1 MPYLYIIMSL
11 ITDFNNIFDRLYH
24 VQTTGEDLKTVGLKI
39 IYDNN
44 INGTV
49 KEDIIHRLLL
59 VYPKDAYLHYI
70 VGCIYKDVNRYR
82 ALVWFRKCYELEP
95 MLTENLIDMLKIYFD
110 TDCFEVID
118 QINKELKNYLYEVPD
133 FRFKLLVSAVEAK
146 KRNFEKSIEIVE
158 GLLSNPNLPN
168 ELRFLCLS
176 NVGVT
181 SNDVGNSKQAVKY
194 LTEAIAL
201 NKKHN
206 ISAGIERKNA
216 YDNLFITHDYMYYE
230 HKDLEKLYR
239 SFDEAVGNHKIFTH
253 TKNMTGRLRIGY
265 VSGDFNYHVVSNFI
279 SPILFHHSLDFD
291 IHCFTI
297 TTLCDKTYA
306 ANMPRVKFHD
316 ITGMS
321 DADSAR
327 LIHSI
332 GIDILIDLSG
342 HSARN
347 ALEVFALNPAPVQ
360 MTYLGFP
367 NTTGM
372 SAIKYRITD
381 AIADHKDTTQYYSEE
396 FYRLPKCFLLYHQI
410 YDNAVVIPRKTPTD
424 CIVVAS
430 LNKETKNTA
439 ATLET
444 WRKMLAACPRI
455 KLMMLLKTNTPS
467 RRKFYFDKLDTTS
480 DRIIFVPFL
489 ATEGEYLQL
498 YSKIDVM
505 LDPFPYSGT
514 TTSCK
519 CMDKS
524 IPIVTK
530 YHKDYHSHNVTASL
544 LINSGFPELVA
555 YSDDEYVNIVK
566 RLSENPAKID
576 EYKTTIQQGFKQL
589 MNPGLF
595 MKSYEDMLRN
605 VYDRGTYGP

>member
-1 MPYLYIIMSL
+1 
-11 ITDFNNIFDRLYH
+11 
-24 VQTTGEDLKTVGLKI
+24 
-39 IYDNN
+39 
-44 INGTV
+44 
-49 KEDIIHRLLL
+49 
-59 VYPKDAYLHYI
+59 
-70 VGCIYKDVNRYR
+70 
-82 ALVWFRKCYELEP
+82 
-95 MLTENLIDMLKIYFD
+95 
-110 TDCFEVID
+110 
-118 QINKELKNYLYEVPD
+118 
-133 FRFKLLVSAVEAK
+133 
-146 KRNFEKSIEIVE
+146 
-158 GLLSNPNLPN
+158 
-168 ELRFLCLS
+168 
-176 NVGVT
+176 
-181 SNDVGNSKQAVKY
+181 
-194 LTEAIAL
+194 
-201 NKKHN
+201 
-206 ISAGIERKNA
+206 
-216 YDNLFITHDYMYYE
+216 
-230 HKDLEKLYR
+230 
-239 SFDEAVGNHKIFTH
+239 
-253 TKNMTGRLRIGY
+253 
-265 VSGDFNYHVVSNFI
+265 
-279 SPILFHHSLDFD
+279 
-291 IHCFTI
+291 
-297 TTLCDKTYA
+297 
-306 ANMPRVKFHD
+306 
-316 ITGMS
+316 
-321 DADSAR
+321 
-327 LIHSI
+327 
-332 GIDILIDLSG
+332 
-342 HSARN
+342 
-347 ALEVFALNPAPVQ
+347 
-360 MTYLGFP
+360 
-367 NTTGM
+367 M

-410 YDNAVVIPRKTPTD
+410 YDNAVVVPRKTPTD

-444 WRKMLAACPRI
+444 WRKMLADCPRI
-455 KLMMLLKTNTPS
+455 KLMMLLKTNTPT

-519 CMDKS
+519 CLDKS

-555 YSDDEYVNIVK
+555 YSDDEYVKIVK

>member
-1 MPYLYIIMSL
+1 MSSSV
-11 ITDFNNIFDRLYH
+11 TDFNNIFDRLYH
-24 VQTTGEDLKTVGLKI
+24 LQTTGEDLKTVGLQI
-39 IYDNN
+39 IFDPY
-44 INGTV
+44 INRLI
-49 KEDIIHRLLL
+49 KEDVIHKL
-59 VYPKDAYLHYI
+59 VLIYPKDAYIHYI
-70 VGCIYKDVNRYR
+70 VGCIYKEYNRFK
-82 ALVWFRKCYELEP
+82 ALAWFRKCYELNP
-95 MLTENLIDMLKIYFD
+95 MLTENLLDMLKIYFD
-110 TDCFEVID
+110 TDCFDVIK
-118 QINKELKNYLYEVPD
+118 QINDELKNYLYDVPD
-133 FRFKLLVSAVEAK
+133 VRFKLLVSAVEAK
-146 KRNFEKSIEIVE
+146 NRNFEKSIEIVE
-158 GLLSNPNLPN
+158 QLLQMPDLPN
-168 ELRFLCLS
+168 EIRFLCLS

-181 SNDVGNSKQAVKY
+181 SNDVGNSNNAVKY

-201 NKKHN
+201 NKKCKIN
-206 ISAGIERKNA
+206 TGVERKNA

-230 HKDLEKLYR
+230 HKALEKLYR
-239 SFDEAVGNHKIFTH
+239 SFDETIGNNKVFTH
-253 TKNMTGRLRIGY
+253 IKNTSGRLRVGY

-279 SPILFHHSLDFD
+279 SPILLNHSLDFD

-297 TTLCDKTYA
+297 NTLCDKTYA
-306 ANMPRVKFHD
+306 LNMPRVKFHD
-316 ITGMS
+316 ITGMN
-321 DADSAR
+321 DMDSAK
-327 LIHSI
+327 LIHGL

-367 NTTGM
+367 NTTGL

-381 AIADHKDTTQYYSEE
+381 AIADHPDTKQYYSEQL
-396 FYRLPKCFLLYHQI
+396 YRLPKCFLLYQQI
-410 YDNAVVIPRKTPTD
+410 YDNAVVVPRKTPRD
-424 CIVVAS
+424 YIVVAS

-444 WRKMLAACPRI
+444 WRKMLATCPRV
-455 KLMMLLKTNTPS
+455 KLMMLLKSDTKT
-467 RRKFYFDKLDTTS
+467 RRQLYFDKLDTTE

-566 RLSENPAKID
+566 GLSENPTKID
-576 EYKTTIQQGFKQL
+576 EYKTTVQQGFRKL
-589 MNPGLF
+589 MEPGPF
-595 MKSYEDMLRN
+595 MKSYEAMLRQ
-605 VYDRGTYGP
+605 VWGTVGST

>member
-1 MPYLYIIMSL
+1 MSL

-24 VQTTGEDLKTVGLKI
+24 VQTTGEDLKSVGLQI
-39 IYDNN
+39 IYDPN
-44 INGTV
+44 ISWDT
-49 KEDIIHRLLL
+49 KKDISYKLALI
-59 VYPKDAYLHYI
+59 YPKDAYLHYI
-70 VGCIYKDVNRYR
+70 VGCMYKDINRFK
-82 ALVWFRKCYELEP
+82 ALVWFRKCYELDP
-95 MLTENLIDMLKIYFD
+95 MFAENLIDMLKLYFD
-110 TDCFEVID
+110 TDCFDVIG
-118 QINKELKNYLYEVPD
+118 QVNKELKNYLYDVPD

-146 KRNFEKSIEIVE
+146 NRNFEKSIEIVKQ
-158 GLLSNPNLPN
+158 LLNSPDLPK
-168 ELRFLCLS
+168 EIRFLCLS

-181 SNDVGNSKQAVKY
+181 SNDVGDSKNAVRY
-194 LTEAIAL
+194 LTEAIDL

-206 ISAGIERKNA
+206 INTGIERKNA
-216 YDNLFITHDYMYYE
+216 YDNLFITHDYMHYE

-239 SFDEAVGNHKIFTH
+239 SFNEAVGNHKVFTH
-253 TKNMTGRLRIGY
+253 AKNTSGKLRVGY

-279 SPILFHHSLDFD
+279 SPILFYHSLDFEV
-291 IHCFTI
+291 HCFTI

-306 ANMPRVKFHD
+306 LNMPRVIFHD
-316 ITGMS
+316 ITGMKDM
-321 DADSAR
+321 DAAK
-327 LIHSI
+327 LIHDC
-332 GIDILIDLSG
+332 GIDVLIDLSG

-347 ALEVFALNPAPVQ
+347 ALEVFSYNPAPVQ

-381 AIADHKDTTQYYSEE
+381 AIADHHETKQYYSEE
-396 FYRLPKCFLLYHQI
+396 FYRLPKCFLLYKQI
-410 YDNAVVIPRKTPTD
+410 YDNAVVVPRKTPTD

-430 LNKETKNTA
+430 LNKETKNTM

-444 WRKMLAACPRI
+444 WRKMLAACPRV
-455 KLMMLLKTNTPS
+455 KLMMLLKTNTPT

-489 ATEGEYLQL
+489 ATESEYLQL

-555 YSDDEYVNIVK
+555 YSDDEYVKIVK
-566 RLSENPAKID
+566 NLSENPAKID
-576 EYKTTIQQGFKQL
+576 EYKTTIKQGFDKL
-589 MNPGLF
+589 MEPGPF
-595 MKSYEDMLRN
+595 MKSYEDMLRD
-605 VYDRGTYGP
+605 VYDRGTVGSP

>member
-1 MPYLYIIMSL
+1 MSS

-24 VQTTGEDLKTVGLKI
+24 VQTTGEDLKTVGLQI
-39 IYDNN
+39 IYDPN
-44 INGTV
+44 ISWAT
-49 KEDIIHRLLL
+49 KKDISYKLALI
-59 VYPKDAYLHYI
+59 YPKDAYLHYI
-70 VGCIYKDVNRYR
+70 VGCMYKDINRFK
-82 ALVWFRKCYELEP
+82 ALVWFRKCYELDP
-95 MLTENLIDMLKIYFD
+95 MFAENLIDMLKIYFD
-110 TDCFEVID
+110 TDCFDVIG
-118 QINKELKNYLYEVPD
+118 QVNKELKNYLYDVPD

-146 KRNFEKSIEIVE
+146 NRNFEKSIEIVKQ
-158 GLLSNPNLPN
+158 LLNSPDLPK
-168 ELRFLCLS
+168 EIRFLCLS

-181 SNDVGNSKQAVKY
+181 SNDVGDSKNAVRY
-194 LTEAIAL
+194 LTEAIDL
-201 NKKHN
+201 NKKYN
-206 ISAGIERKNA
+206 INTGIERKNA
-216 YDNLFITHDYMYYE
+216 YDNLFITHDYMHYE
-230 HKDLEKLYR
+230 HRDLEKLYR
-239 SFDEAVGNHKIFTH
+239 SFNEAVGNHKVFTH
-253 TKNMTGRLRIGY
+253 AKNTSGKLRVGY

-279 SPILFHHSLDFD
+279 SPILFYHSQDFEV
-291 IHCFTI
+291 HCFTI

-306 ANMPRVKFHD
+306 VNMPRVIFHD
-316 ITGMS
+316 ITGMKDM
-321 DADSAR
+321 DAAK
-327 LIHSI
+327 LIHDC

-347 ALEVFALNPAPVQ
+347 ALEVFSYNPAPVQ

-381 AIADHKDTTQYYSEE
+381 AIADHPDTKQYYSEE
-396 FYRLPKCFLLYHQI
+396 FYRLPKCFLLYKQI
-410 YDNAVVIPRKTPTD
+410 YDNAVVVPRKTPTD

-430 LNKETKNTA
+430 LNKETKNTL

-444 WRKMLAACPRI
+444 WRKMLNACPRV
-455 KLMMLLKTNTPS
+455 KLMMLLKTNTKT
-467 RRKFYFDKLDTTS
+467 RRNFYFDKLDTTS

-566 RLSENPAKID
+566 GLSENPAKID
-576 EYKTTIQQGFKQL
+576 EYKTTIKQGFDKL
-589 MNPGLF
+589 MEPGPF
-595 MKSYEDMLRN
+595 MKSYEDMLRD
-605 VYDRGTYGP
+605 VYDRGTYGSP